1 MGDRSRSR
9 DKGKDSRSRSRK
21 KDSRSRSKSQG
32 KTKRPDD
39 YGVDSMKITDDDAA
53 FILGKGG
60 RTKDK
65 IARVSGAEIEL
76 FERDLVL
83 EIRGSKL
90 QRRRAKKYSE
100 GVMAQRTGPVT
111 VHEDYNDGDLTML
124 RVPQEAVGFVTGR
137 AGNFLRTI
145 EEEWGTLMFFVEVES
160 SRSRSKEYEKLAIF
174 GDVKARR
181 GAELKVLSAVETK
194 VPGYFEK
201 IREEVVS
208 RDKGCDYEDGTWG
221 TDTMQFQDDE
231 LSYALGKQGGTRK
244 KIGRSSGAI
253 VQYVGQNALFS
264 GCKAERRRAKEY
276 MKWLFNQLE
285 GPVYVDGW
293 EDRDDI
299 TVVDV
304 PQDCIG
310 YVTGNRR
317 AALGGIEEEWG
328 TLMFFMNKDGQ
339 SKGQSRGRG
348 GSEQLAIF
356 GSQRARRGA
365 ELKVMSAVETKSP
378 GTFTR
383 GVREKFSDEKGFATD
398 RMIFRDDELSYA
410 LGKEGSTRKKLA
422 LAGHVILEY
431 VGHVCFMAGT
441 LKERRRVKQF
451 LDWLLAQRRGSVT
464 VKDVADRD
472 DCTEMHIPE
481 NCKGWVTG
489 NRGSELRRVEQE
501 TGTFMFMALDARG
514 EERLL
519 IFGANPGS
527 KTDNGGR
534 MHAERLVNEM
544 VQEKLRNDDRRG
556 GRDSRSRSRSRR
568 SSRRRSRSRRRDS
581 RSRSRR
587 R

>member
-9 DKGKDSRSRSRK
+9 DNKKDSRSP
-21 KDSRSRSKSQG
+21 SRSRSKSQG
-32 KTKRPDD
+32 KSKRPDD

-60 RTKDK
+60 KTKDK

-90 QRRRAKKYSE
+90 ERRRAKKYAE

-194 VPGYFEK
+194 VPGYYEK
-201 IREEVVS
+201 MKDEVIP
-208 RDKGCDYEDGTWG
+208 RDKGCDYGDGTWG

-244 KIGRSSGAI
+244 KIERSSGAI

-264 GCKAERRRAKEY
+264 GLKADRRRAKEY
-276 MKWLFNQLE
+276 MKWLFDQLE

-310 YVTGNRR
+310 YATGNRR

-328 TLMFFMNKDGQ
+328 TLMFFMNKVWQVHMHVSFFERTLHSFQEGQ
-339 SKGQSRGRG
+339 SKGGSKGRG

-356 GSQRARRGA
+356 GNPRARRGA

-410 LGKEGSTRKKLA
+410 LGKEG
-422 LAGHVILEY
+422 
-431 VGHVCFMAGT
+431 
-441 LKERRRVKQF
+441 
-451 LDWLLAQRRGSVT
+451 LDLSSSNCPTVECHSGSD
-464 VKDVADRD
+464 KA
-472 DCTEMHIPE
+472 P
-481 NCKGWVTG
+481 
-489 NRGSELRRVEQE
+489 
-501 TGTFMFMALDARG
+501 
-514 EERLL
+514 
-519 IFGANPGS
+519 PG
-527 KTDNGGR
+527 
-534 MHAERLVNEM
+534 
-544 VQEKLRNDDRRG
+544 
-556 GRDSRSRSRSRR
+556 RSWP
-568 SSRRRSRSRRRDS
+568 
-581 RSRSRR
+581 
-587 R
+587 

>member
-244 KIGRSSGAI
+244 KIERSSGAI

-431 VGHVCFMAGT
+431 VGHVCFMART

-519 IFGANPGS
+519 ILGANPGS